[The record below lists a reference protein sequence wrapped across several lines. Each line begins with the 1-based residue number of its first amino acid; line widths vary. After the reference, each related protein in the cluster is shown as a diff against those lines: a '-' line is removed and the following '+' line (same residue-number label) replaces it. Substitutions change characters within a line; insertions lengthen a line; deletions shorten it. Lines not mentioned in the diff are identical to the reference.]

1 MPTKKPRV
9 TFAISEEQL
18 SEVESYKIS
27 NKLKNQSQAILALIE
42 KGLSDFL
49 PEDIEK
55 SKPFLDESVNKLVE
69 MYQRLNEEGQDRLLE
84 TADDMVRSGKYKKGR
99 ASKLGKM
106 QGA

>member
-9 TFAISEEQL
+9 TFAISEKQL

-27 NKLKNQSQAILALIE
+27 KKLKNQSQAILALIE

-49 PEDIEK
+49 PEETRK
-55 SKPFLDESVNKLVE
+55 SEPFLDVRESKLVD
-69 MYQRLNEEGQDRLLE
+69 MYQRLNEEGQERLLE

-99 ASKLGKM
+99 AAKLGTKE
-106 QGA
+106 A